1 MKPALSVDNIT
12 LDKQLLITVSAAII
26 NFFFILIYAFNN
38 LSGFDKILMFIMYLF
53 NTMTMYFLEVK
64 DVEFLNIMH
73 MCMVFCFMLTIFI
86 DNIYYIFLMV
96 LVLIQIQ
103 LMWVKY
109 SRCILFNDK
118 EGWGFGLAPHIG
130 ATTYT
135 AFLSYKIGI
144 KSKINNL
151 KSTNI

>member
-1 MKPALSVDNIT
+1 MKPALSIDNIT
-12 LDKQLLITVSAAII
+12 RDKQILITISAAII
-26 NFFFILIYAFNN
+26 NLSFILIYAFND
-38 LSGFDKILMFIMYLF
+38 LSGFDKILMFMMYLF

-64 DVEFLNIMH
+64 DIEYLNIMH

-86 DNIYYIFLMV
+86 DNMYYLFVMV

-103 LMWVKY
+103 LLWVKY
-109 SRCILFNDK
+109 GRCILFDDK

-144 KSKINNL
+144 KSNINHL
-151 KSTNI
+151 K

>member
-1 MKPALSVDNIT
+1 MKPALSIDKIT
-12 LDKQLLITVSAAII
+12 LDKQLLITISAAII
-26 NFFFILIYAFNN
+26 NMSFILIYAFND
-38 LSGFDKILMFIMYLF
+38 LSIFDQLLMFMMYLF

-64 DVEFLNIMH
+64 DIEYLNIMH

-86 DNIYYIFLMV
+86 DNMYYLVVMV

-103 LMWVKY
+103 LLWVKY
-109 SRCILFNDK
+109 GRCILFDDK

-135 AFLSYKIGI
+135 AYLSYKIGI
-144 KSKINNL
+144 K
-151 KSTNI
+151 TNINHLK

>member
-1 MKPALSVDNIT
+1 MKPALSIDKIT
-12 LDKQLLITVSAAII
+12 LDKQLLITISAAII
-26 NFFFILIYAFNN
+26 NMSFILIYAFND
-38 LSGFDKILMFIMYLF
+38 LSIFDQLLMFMMYLF

-64 DVEFLNIMH
+64 DIEYLNIMH

-86 DNIYYIFLMV
+86 DNMYYLVVMV

-103 LMWVKY
+103 LLWVKY
-109 SRCILFNDK
+109 GRCILFDDK

-135 AFLSYKIGI
+135 AFLSYKIE
-144 KSKINNL
+144 L
-151 KSTNI
+151 KQI

>member
-1 MKPALSVDNIT
+1 MKPALSIDKIT
-12 LDKQLLITVSAAII
+12 LDKQLLITISAAII
-26 NFFFILIYAFNN
+26 NMSFILIYAFND
-38 LSGFDKILMFIMYLF
+38 LSIFDQLLMFMMYLF

-64 DVEFLNIMH
+64 DIEYLNIMH

-86 DNIYYIFLMV
+86 DNMYYLVVMV

-103 LMWVKY
+103 LLWVKY
-109 SRCILFNDK
+109 GRCILFDDK

-144 KSKINNL
+144 K
-151 KSTNI
+151 TNINHLK

>member
-1 MKPALSVDNIT
+1 MKPALSIDKIT
-12 LDKQLLITVSAAII
+12 LDKQLLITISAAII
-26 NFFFILIYAFNN
+26 NMSFILIYAFND
-38 LSGFDKILMFIMYLF
+38 LSIFDQLLMFMMYLF

-64 DVEFLNIMH
+64 DIEYLNIMH

-86 DNIYYIFLMV
+86 DNMYYLAVMV

-103 LMWVKY
+103 LLWVKY
-109 SRCILFNDK
+109 GRCILFDDK

-144 KSKINNL
+144 K
-151 KSTNI
+151 TNINHLK

>member
-1 MKPALSVDNIT
+1 
-12 LDKQLLITVSAAII
+12 
-26 NFFFILIYAFNN
+26 
-38 LSGFDKILMFIMYLF
+38 
-53 NTMTMYFLEVK
+53 MYFLEVK
-64 DVEFLNIMH
+64 DIEYLNIMH

-86 DNIYYIFLMV
+86 DNMYYLFVMV

-103 LMWVKY
+103 LLWVKY
-109 SRCILFNDK
+109 GRCILFDDK

-144 KSKINNL
+144 KTNL
-151 KSTNI
+151 NHLK

>member
-1 MKPALSVDNIT
+1 MSIDKIT
-12 LDKQLLITVSAAII
+12 LDKQLLITISAAII
-26 NFFFILIYAFNN
+26 NMSFILIYAFND
-38 LSGFDKILMFIMYLF
+38 LSIFDQLLMFMMYLF

-64 DVEFLNIMH
+64 DIEYLNIMH

-86 DNIYYIFLMV
+86 DNMYYLVVMV

-103 LMWVKY
+103 LLWVKY
-109 SRCILFNDK
+109 GRCILFDDK

-144 KSKINNL
+144 K
-151 KSTNI
+151 TNINHLK

>member
-12 LDKQLLITVSAAII
+12 LDKQIFITVSAAII
-26 NFFFILIYAFNN
+26 NVFFILIYAFNN
-38 LSGFDKILMFIMYLF
+38 LSGFDKILMFMMYLF

-109 SRCILFNDK
+109 GRCILFNDK

-144 KSKINNL
+144 KSNINHL
-151 KSTNI
+151 KSTHI

>member
-1 MKPALSVDNIT
+1 MKPALSIDKIT
-12 LDKQLLITVSAAII
+12 LDKQLLITISAAII
-26 NFFFILIYAFNN
+26 NMSFILIYAFND
-38 LSGFDKILMFIMYLF
+38 LSIFDQLLMFMMYLF

-64 DVEFLNIMH
+64 DIEYLNIMH

-86 DNIYYIFLMV
+86 DNMYYLFVMV

-103 LMWVKY
+103 LLWVKY
-109 SRCILFNDK
+109 GRCILFDDK

-144 KSKINNL
+144 KTNL
-151 KSTNI
+151 NHLK